1 MQGQLP
7 TAEARP
13 LAETVGVSDL
23 EQMLRDYVKPAFIRL
38 NAANRQKAL
47 EIINKMVSDQDEDD

>member
-13 LAETVGVSDL
+13 LSENVGTMDIDK
-23 EQMLRDYVKPAFIRL
+23 MLTTYVKPAFIKL
-38 NAANRQKAL
+38 SDANKQKAL
-47 EIINKMVSDQDEDD
+47 DMISKMVSDQDEDD